1 MKRIRQFRY
10 YNNPSDNSP
19 RTGLDFQNG
28 NWFESIGPVSHL
40 GVQATPGTRFYLNGS
55 TQTISVGHTG
65 IYEIDLGDLGVIQ
78 SFKLDMSS
86 VDLNSIQKTGIIVDV
101 IYEGA

>member
-1 MKRIRQFRY
+1 MNYPAYTSATAYLTALTSGNI
-10 YNNPSDNSP
+10 
-19 RTGLDFQNG
+19 FQDYG
-28 NWFESIGPVSHL
+28 SISKMGIQCRPN
-40 GVQATPGTRFYLNGS
+40 TRFRLNDS
-55 TQTISVGHTG
+55 QYEIVVGETG

-86 VDLNSIQKTGIIVDV
+86 VDLNNIQKTGIIVDV